1 MKLEQRRALSALKE
15 KEMLN
20 SEHQKTLLAKSK
32 LESLCRELQKHSKMI
47 KDEAMKRAQMEE
59 TKRKEVA
66 DSFQS
71 TIDEVGPGFLHLTAL
86 PLKTLTS
93 YSRLVKRNLL

>member
-1 MKLEQRRALSALKE
+1 MQVKLEQRRALSALKE

-71 TIDEVGPGFLHLTAL
+71 TIDEVWYSVLPMLRHLQSWDSHL
-86 PLKTLTS
+86 E
-93 YSRLVKRNLL
+93 VEI